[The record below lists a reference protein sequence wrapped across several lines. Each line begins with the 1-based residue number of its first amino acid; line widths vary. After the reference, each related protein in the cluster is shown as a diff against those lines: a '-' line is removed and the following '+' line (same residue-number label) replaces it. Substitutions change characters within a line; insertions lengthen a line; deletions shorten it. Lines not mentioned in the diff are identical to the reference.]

1 MFSYLQ
7 APDQAAR
14 MGTGIITAEV
24 TMVVTKGV
32 TKGVTKEVTKGVT
45 KEVTEVWA
53 PRSERCSTSSS

>member
-14 MGTGIITAEV
+14 MGTGITTAEV

-32 TKGVTKEVTKGVT
+32 TKGVTKEVTK
-45 KEVTEVWA
+45 EVTEVWA